1 MSFDMNLIT
10 KNLSN
15 VQASA
20 KSQDGGAGN
29 TGYFMRGEQ
38 DEDLGIRFKDSGSD
52 IFEKAKDTSQEEE
65 DTQSLLSLF
74 LEFIEKIID
83 KIKAL
88 FTHSDKQ

>member
-38 DEDLGIRFKDSGSD
+38 EEDLGMRFKDSGSD
-52 IFEKAKDTSQEEE
+52 IFEKAGAVAEEEE
-65 DTQSLLSLF
+65 DNQSLLSLF

-83 KIKAL
+83 KIKAF
-88 FTHSDKQ
+88 FTR